1 MIIKRYTL
9 AVENYSGRS
18 ISSLGGSYLM
28 KNGGNMSGAEKIAIS
43 AAIGGTAE
51 ALGGGKFANGAVTGA
66 YVMALNHMGEH
77 GFSEDFERRYA
88 KKLVERYQKNEVK
101 IMAGSLVA
109 EALLEATE
117 PGKLLSKFR
126 ELYTETY
133 GTEISKENLEVY
145 SQGIKAIRALNK
157 SLGTEAISNVALVK
171 TSAAILSE
179 VVYLQ
184 IENGFIVNTIKYLDK
199 PTYEQFIVKDFHNGF
214 GGGGANGFWK

>member
-1 MIIKRYTL
+1 MAQGGKFEHGFL
-9 AVENYSGRS
+9 SGFV
-18 ISSLGGSYLM
+18 SSLGGSFLQA
-28 KNGGNMSGAEKIAIS
+28 NGGNMSGAERIAIS

-51 ALGGGKFANGAVTGA
+51 AMGGGKFANGAVTGA

-133 GTEISKENLEVY
+133 GTEISKENMEVY
-145 SQGIKAIRALNK
+145 SHGIKAIRALNK
-157 SLGTEAISNVALVK
+157 SLGTEAFSNVALVK

-184 IENGFIVNTIKYLDK
+184 IENGFIANTIKYLDK
-199 PTYEQFIVKDFHNGF
+199 PTYEQFIITDLRNGM
-214 GGGGANGFWK
+214 GGGGAKGSPW